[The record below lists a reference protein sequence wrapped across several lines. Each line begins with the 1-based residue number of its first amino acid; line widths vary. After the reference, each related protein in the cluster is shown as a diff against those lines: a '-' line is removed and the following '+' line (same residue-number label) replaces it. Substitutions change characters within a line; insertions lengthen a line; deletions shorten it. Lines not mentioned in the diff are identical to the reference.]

1 MDGGRIPTASD
12 ARIGPNAILQT
23 IAVLDRY
30 EGRATRDLVMELAG
44 VAVPPPDAG
53 MLPEA
58 DCHAV
63 HRCLRRALPD
73 RADGLLRLS
82 GLATGDYILR
92 HRIPRPVQVAL
103 RLLPGP
109 VAARILAK
117 AITRHAWTFAGSGSF
132 RVVGWK
138 PLTFEVRHNPLILG
152 EVADSPMCH
161 WHAAVFERLFS
172 RLIWRSV
179 VVTETDCEA
188 SGAGACL
195 FQVHPRGPK
204 NVR

>member
-1 MDGGRIPTASD
+1 MDGGRFPAASD

-23 IAVLDRY
+23 LAVLDRY

-53 MLPEA
+53 MLPEG
-58 DCHAV
+58 DCAAV
-63 HRCLRRALPD
+63 HRALRRALPD

-92 HRIPRPVQVAL
+92 HRIPRAVQVVL

-117 AITRHAWTFAGSGSF
+117 AITRHSWTFAGSGSF
-132 RVVGWK
+132 RVAGWK
-138 PLTFEVRHNPLILG
+138 LLTFEVRHNPLIVG
-152 EVADSPMCH
+152 EAAKTPMCH

-179 VVTETDCEA
+179 VVAEVECEA
-188 SGAGACL
+188 SGGRACR
-195 FQVHPRGPK
+195 FEVHPRGLK
-204 NVR
+204 TVR